1 MSQSGLNA
9 LVKSSVPYRLAAQD
23 SSTSPIRPPYSL
35 LREHGTITR
44 RKAPYKLLLLLTGR
58 KPNDCDLCEGRY
70 GIEDTRQPVTETNLQ
85 GISPFCLAVDRQAAS
100 DLPAVF
106 GAHHHAL
113 LSTPAS
119 MPSFLLD
126 WMQRLVRA

>member
-1 MSQSGLNA
+1 M
-9 LVKSSVPYRLAAQD
+9 
-23 SSTSPIRPPYSL
+23 
-35 LREHGTITR
+35 REHGTIAR
-44 RKAPYKLLLLLTGR
+44 RKAPYKLLLLLTDR
-58 KPNDCDLCEGRY
+58 KPNDCDLYEGRY
-70 GIEDTRQPVTETNLQ
+70 SIEDTRQPVTEAKLQ

-100 DLPAVF
+100 YLPAVF

-119 MPSFLLD
+119 LPTVLLD